1 MTRKRNG
8 DTLTMVEEK
17 NESNEEMS
25 FAELFEKTQVRRDFL
40 EPGQKIEATIVKIT
54 QEWIFLDLGG
64 KNEGYLDRK
73 EFIDEEG
80 VLSVKEG
87 DTIAAYFLFS
97 KANEKLFT
105 TRIGAG
111 NSARNYMEEV
121 WRSGIPVEGVVEKE
135 IKGGF
140 EIKLAGDMR
149 GFCPFS
155 QMGLQR
161 IDNAQ
166 DYIGRRMS
174 FRITEF
180 TEKGRNIILSSRAIL
195 EEQQKKDGDALRLT
209 LNEGMMVAGKIVS
222 IRDFG
227 AFLDIGG
234 LQGLLPISEIGW
246 DRVEDIQE
254 RLSIGQTLDVII
266 TKLDRENNRISLSL
280 KQTLS
285 DPWDEVSSKYPEG
298 TLHTGTVVRLTIF
311 GAFVNLGAGV
321 DGLLHISKIGKGRRI
336 AHPRDAVKEGQT
348 IEVKIDSIDK
358 SQKRIS
364 LSLPLADSQDN
375 LSGKIKKEPEDDYRE
390 YVDNAPAS
398 LGSFGD
404 ILKRKMEKREK

>member
-1 MTRKRNG
+1 
-8 DTLTMVEEK
+8 MVEEK
-17 NESNEEMS
+17 NESNEETS
-25 FAELFEKTQVRRDFL
+25 FAELFEKTEVRRDFL
-40 EPGQKIEATIVKIT
+40 EPGQKIESTIVKIT
-54 QEWIFLDLGG
+54 HEWIFLDLGG

-73 EFIDEEG
+73 ELINEEG

-87 DTIAAYFLFS
+87 DKIAAYFLFS

-105 TRIGAG
+105 TRIGVG
-111 NSARNYMEEV
+111 NSARNYMEEA

-155 QMGLQR
+155 QIGLQR

-166 DYIGRRMS
+166 DYIGRRTS

-180 TEKGRNIILSSRAIL
+180 GEKGQNIILSSRAIL
-195 EEQQKKDGDALRLT
+195 EEQQKKEGDALRLT
-209 LNEGMMVAGKIVS
+209 LSEGMMVTGKIVS

-266 TKLDRENNRISLSL
+266 TKLDPENNRISLSL

-311 GAFVNLGAGV
+311 GAFVKLGPGV
-321 DGLLHISKIGKGRRI
+321 DGLLHISKLGKGRRI

-358 SQKRIS
+358 AQKRIS

-375 LSGKIKKEPEDDYRE
+375 ISGKIKKETEGDYRE
-390 YVDNAPAS
+390 YVDKAPAS

-404 ILKRKMEKREK
+404 ILKGKMEKK

>member
-1 MTRKRNG
+1 
-8 DTLTMVEEK
+8 MVEEK
-17 NESNEEMS
+17 NESNEETS
-25 FAELFEKTQVRRDFL
+25 FAELFEKTEVRRDFL
-40 EPGQKIEATIVKIT
+40 EPGQKIESTIVKIT
-54 QEWIFLDLGG
+54 HEWIFLDLGG

-73 EFIDEEG
+73 EFINEEG

-87 DTIAAYFLFS
+87 DKIAAYFLFS

-105 TRIGAG
+105 TRIGVG
-111 NSARNYMEEV
+111 NSARNYMEEA

-166 DYIGRRMS
+166 DYIGRRTS

-180 TEKGRNIILSSRAIL
+180 GEKGQNIILSSRAIL
-195 EEQQKKDGDALRLT
+195 EEQQKKEGDALRLT
-209 LNEGMMVAGKIVS
+209 LREGMMVTGKIVS

-266 TKLDRENNRISLSL
+266 TKLDPENNRISLSL

-311 GAFVNLGAGV
+311 GAFVKLGPGV
-321 DGLLHISKIGKGRRI
+321 DGLLHISKLGKGRRI

-358 SQKRIS
+358 AQKRIS

-375 LSGKIKKEPEDDYRE
+375 ISGKIKKETEGDYRE
-390 YVDNAPAS
+390 YVDKAPAS

-404 ILKRKMEKREK
+404 ILKGKMEKK